1 MKRTVLVTGASGVI
15 GGALLHELRGVDM
28 IGLVHSGELS
38 HEDAE
43 SVRADVTRPRF
54 GLPEKRYRELAA
66 RTDVIVHSAGL
77 VTFGLP
83 EDRYWD
89 INVRGTEH
97 LLEFA
102 VAAGAPVHHVGTAFV
117 QSFADDAPIKL
128 ERSNAVWA
136 YVASKIESDRLFA
149 ASGVPHS
156 VFRPPNLIGDSRT
169 GEMARKQFVTQIA
182 SDALRGRFPF
192 LPARPGSR
200 FDMVPQDLCGRAI
213 AAVLEADDLGSEW
226 WVAYGEGALTVE
238 ELMEEIE
245 RFGHRIGAELRL
257 PRLIDPDDSEAIEAA
272 IEPLGAVGRT
282 MYQRLLEL
290 TDAMNAGGVFPSS
303 LDVLTER
310 YGVQVPDL
318 REAVHAQLENLARK
332 KGLTTVTA

>member
-1 MKRTVLVTGASGVI
+1 MRRTVLVTGASGVI
-15 GGALLHELRGVDM
+15 GGALLRELRDVDM
-28 IGLVHSGELS
+28 IGLVHSGELGRG
-38 HEDAE
+38 DAE
-43 SVRADVTRPRF
+43 AVRADVTKSRF
-54 GLPEKRYRELAA
+54 GLPAARYRDLAA

-77 VTFGLP
+77 VTFGLA

-117 QSFADDAPIKL
+117 QSFSPDAPIKL
-128 ERSNAVWA
+128 ERSNAVWG

-149 ASGVPHS
+149 TSGVPHT

-200 FDMVPQDLCGRAI
+200 FDMVPQDLCGKAI
-213 AAVLEADDLGSEW
+213 AAVLDADDLGSEY
-226 WVAYGEGALTVE
+226 WVAYGERALTVE

-245 RFGHRIGAELRL
+245 RFGERIGAELKL
-257 PRLIDPDDSEAIEAA
+257 PRLIDPDDYEAIESA
-272 IEPLGAVGRT
+272 IEPLGKIGRV

-303 LDVLTER
+303 LDLLTER
-310 YGVQVPDL
+310 YGVPVPDL
-318 REAVHAQLENLARK
+318 REAVQAQLENLARK
-332 KGLTTVTA
+332 KGLAAMA